1 MLSHGQIWTAID
13 TLASR
18 YGLTTSGLARKAGL
32 DPTTFNRSKRI
43 SPDGRLRWPSTESV
57 AKVLDATGAS
67 LDEFLSLLSKR
78 SESGASRL
86 VPLIGLAQ
94 AGSGGFF
101 DENGFPKGEGW
112 DEVTFPEIED
122 EHLYALEVQGE
133 SMQPLYRAGDII
145 ICSPD
150 AAIRRGDRVVVR
162 TLDGE
167 VMAKE
172 LRRRTA
178 KTIELGSLNP
188 AHDDRV
194 LKAADVVWI
203 ARIVWASQ

>member
-13 TLASR
+13 TLATR

-67 LDEFLSLLSKR
+67 LDEFLSLLTKR
-78 SESGASRL
+78 SEAGAARL
-86 VPLIGLAQ
+86 IPLLGLVQ
-94 AGSGGFF
+94 AGAGGFF
-101 DENGFPKGEGW
+101 DESGFPKGDGW
-112 DEVTFPEIED
+112 DEVSFPEVD
-122 EHLYALEVQGE
+122 GEHLYALEVQGE
-133 SMQPLYRAGDII
+133 SMLPLYRSGDII

-150 AAIRRGDRVVVR
+150 AAVRRGDRVVVR
-162 TLDGE
+162 TQEGE
-167 VMAKE
+167 LMAKE
-172 LRRRTA
+172 LKRRTA

-188 AHDDRV
+188 EHEDRI
-194 LKAADVVWI
+194 LKATDVAWL
-203 ARIVWASQ
+203 ARIMWASQ